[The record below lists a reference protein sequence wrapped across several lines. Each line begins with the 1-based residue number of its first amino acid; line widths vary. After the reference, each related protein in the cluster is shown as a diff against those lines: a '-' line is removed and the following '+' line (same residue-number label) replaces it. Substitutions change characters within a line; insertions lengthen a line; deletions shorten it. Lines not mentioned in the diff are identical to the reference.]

1 MKNEESRFSLLM
13 SGPALFWLIVFLG
26 LPLLLVII
34 ISFTTRSTYGGII
47 YRFSLTA
54 YQSLFDPLYL
64 KILLRS
70 LFMASA
76 ATILCLF
83 AGYPVAACIASSWP
97 AKRRFLLMLV
107 IIPFCINFLIRTYA
121 WMVLLRSEGLIN
133 SLLMSAGLIRSP
145 LSMLYTP
152 GAVLLGLVY
161 IFLPFAVL
169 PVYAS
174 LEKLDQRLLEAA
186 SDLGAT
192 DRHTFF
198 RIILPLIAPGLAAG
212 ALLVFIPSLGMFVV
226 TDLMGGARTMLIGNL
241 IQNQFMAA
249 RNWQL
254 GSAASVLLIILVLC
268 GLLLYRRFFPEE
280 GGLGGV

>member
-1 MKNEESRFSLLM
+1 MSL
-13 SGPALFWLIVFLG
+13 PAQLWLTVFLG
-26 LPLLLVII
+26 LPLLLIVL
-34 ISFTTRSTYGGII
+34 ISFTTRGTHGGII
-47 YRFSLTA
+47 YRFSLAA
-54 YQSLFDPLYL
+54 YQSIFDPLYL

-70 LFMASA
+70 LLMAFA
-76 ATILCLF
+76 ATVFCLL
-83 AGYPVAACIASSWP
+83 AGYPVAAYIASSRP

-107 IIPFCINFLIRTYA
+107 ITPFCINFLIRTYA
-121 WMVLLRSEGLIN
+121 WMVFLRSEGLIN
-133 SLLMSAGLIRSP
+133 SLLISAGLIRSP
-145 LSMLYTP
+145 LTMLYTP

-192 DRHTFF
+192 DRRTFF
-198 RIILPLIAPGLAAG
+198 RIILPLISPGLAAG

-226 TDLMGGARTMLIGNL
+226 TDLMGGGRTMLIGNL

-254 GSAASVLLIILVLC
+254 GSAASVLLTILVLG
-268 GLLLYRRFFPEE
+268 GLLLYRRFFPDE